1 MKVIDTSA
9 IAAVLFDE
17 PDAATIEEHMLTDR
31 CVMSAATLV
40 ELRIVIESRRGPAG
54 AQLLEEL
61 IARVGI
67 EIVPVDEATAN
78 EARPRRPHRHGAG
91 RGL

>member
-17 PDAATIEEHMLTDR
+17 PGAATIEEHMLTDR

-40 ELRIVIESRRGPAG
+40 DIERERVTQRPARKRGPRRC
-54 AQLLEEL
+54 L
-61 IARVGI
+61 IG
-67 EIVPVDEATAN
+67 
-78 EARPRRPHRHGAG
+78 
-91 RGL
+91 